1 MFDHAF
7 TEKLGFSPF
16 KSVQVGIFRQT
27 NMFEFPSTWVRKSW
41 FTLHEPFSA
50 GASVLFVKGEFQ
62 RQFA

>member
-27 NMFEFPSTWVRKSW
+27 DMFEFPSTWVRKSW
-41 FTLHEPFSA
+41 FTLHEPFSVV
-50 GASVLFVKGEFQ
+50 ASVLFVKGEFQ